1 MDTSANHPSPLHSLG
16 PRGSD
21 SRRGDPRRASP
32 DGRRHVRRT
41 LALLLA
47 IALVGAG
54 CGGDDS
60 DKGVATIDI
69 ATMPMP
75 APGMAP
81 DVASDDSVAERGL
94 DMVDSGTTGST
105 AGPIDGR
112 PDDGRAIVRSAF
124 IELLVDDGA
133 LAIDAVVAAAATF
146 DGYVASTSLSRS
158 DDGTVSG
165 WLTLR
170 VPADR
175 LDEVVDTLDAL
186 ARAVPHRS
194 VDEQDVTTQLSD
206 LDARISNLLAFELEL
221 RALLTEVREGGGDVQ
236 GLVTVAD
243 RLREVR
249 TEIDM
254 LEAVRTGLSDQV
266 AMSTVTVSVQQARS
280 TTPVVGTWDLPG
292 VVRDAMAATVRL
304 GQLAV
309 EGLVW
314 VALTLVPA
322 LVVLAIVV
330 VIGRRVRAA
339 RRAR

>member
-1 MDTSANHPSPLHSLG
+1 M
-16 PRGSD
+16 
-21 SRRGDPRRASP
+21 
-32 DGRRHVRRT
+32 
-41 LALLLA
+41 LAVLVA

-54 CGGDDS
+54 CGGSDDS
-60 DKGVATIDI
+60 QEDFGATDVA
-69 ATMPMP
+69 AMPMP

-81 DVASDDSVAERGL
+81 DVASDGAVAERGL
-94 DMVDSGTTGST
+94 EMVDSGSTGATGST
-105 AGPIDGR
+105 AGQIDGR

-133 LAIDAVVAAAATF
+133 AAIDAVTSTATTF

-170 VPADR
+170 VPSDR
-175 LDEVVDTLDAL
+175 LDEVVEALDAL
-186 ARAVPHRS
+186 ARAVPQRS

-206 LDARISNLLAFELEL
+206 LDARIDNLLAFELEL
-221 RALLTEVREGGGDVQ
+221 RALLTEVRERDGDVQ

-292 VVRDAMAATVRL
+292 VVRDAMAATVRI

-322 LVVLAIVV
+322 LVVLAVVV